1 MKISSIFTS
10 ISLLTSAYTI
20 SGEVYFKEQF
30 NDDSWKEK
38 WTVPTYWKPSEE
50 MGEWKLTTGRY
61 YGIKDD
67 TGLQTT
73 QDARFYGL
81 SAKLQKEFISDDK
94 KDLVI
99 QYSVKNEHKMD
110 CGGAYLKL
118 LPGGDKF
125 DVSKFGGETP
135 YAVMFG
141 PDICGS
147 TKRTHTILHYA
158 KKDSNL
164 LINKDIPVQNDK
176 VTHLYTLVIRPDNTF
191 EVFTDNMSVRKGN
204 LDDEFDFLEPKEIK
218 DPSITKPKDWVD
230 QKKIP
235 DPNDQKPD
243 GYDDTPEEIP
253 DPDARKPDDWDDE
266 DDGEWEAPMI
276 DNPAYEGPWSPKMID
291 NPDYKGT
298 WEHPMIPNP
307 DYTYDKS
314 MYAVCANG
322 CTHIGFEL
330 WQVKSG
336 TIFDDIIVSD
346 SLREAQEFAKATYF
360 KKKDGEKKMEKR
372 ASEEERKVAES
383 TTSEENDINELNDI
397 GNEF

>member
-1 MKISSIFTS
+1 
-10 ISLLTSAYTI
+10 
-20 SGEVYFKEQF
+20 
-30 NDDSWKEK
+30 
-38 WTVPTYWKPSEE
+38 
-50 MGEWKLTTGRY
+50 MGEWKLTTGKY

-73 QDARFYGL
+73 QDARFYGI
-81 SAKLQKEFISDDK
+81 SAKLQKEFVSDEK

-118 LPGGDKF
+118 LPGGHKF
-125 DVSKFGGETP
+125 NASKFGGGTP

-147 TKRTHTILHYA
+147 TKRTHTILHYG

-176 VTHLYTLVIRPDNTF
+176 ITHLYTLVIRPDNTF
-191 EVFTDNMSVRKGN
+191 EVFTDNMSVRSGN

-218 DPSITKPKDWVD
+218 DPAISKPDDWVD
-230 QKKIP
+230 KKKIP
-235 DPNDQKPD
+235 DPNDLKPD
-243 GYDDTPEEIP
+243 GYDDIPEEIP

-291 NPDYKGT
+291 NPDYKGK
-298 WEHPMIPNP
+298 WEHPMIDNP
-307 DYTYDKS
+307 EYKYDDNMHK
-314 MYAVCANG
+314 VCKDG
-322 CTHIGFEL
+322 CTHVGIEI
-330 WQVKSG
+330 WQVLTG
-336 TIFDDIIVSD
+336 TLFDDIIITD
-346 SLREAQEFAKATYF
+346 SLEEAEEYAKETYF
-360 KKKDGEKKMEKR
+360 KKKNGEKKMYDEHNEKKN
-372 ASEEERKVAES
+372 AEEEES
-383 TTSEENDINELNDI
+383 MGDMDDDDF
-397 GNEF
+397 GNMDVDDMDVDGMMGDEF